1 VWTRG
6 PPRDTLSA
14 ATKRM
19 TNDSRPGDVTVL
31 LQAWSRG
38 DREAMDRLT
47 PLVYQELRRL
57 AAGYMRRE
65 RAGHTLQPTAL
76 VHEAYV
82 RMVGLRLDWQDRAHF
97 FAVAARQMRHILVDH
112 VRKGRAHKRGG
123 GQPVITFDEALFA
136 DERSPDLAA
145 LDDALDALA
154 AFDADRA
161 RAVELRYFGGL
172 TQEEIGHVLG
182 VHVNTVAR
190 QLRLAEAWLAKEMR
204 RSG

>member
-1 VWTRG
+1 
-6 PPRDTLSA
+6 
-14 ATKRM
+14 M

-47 PLVYQELRRL
+47 PLVYAELRRL

-172 TQEEIGHVLG
+172 TQEEIALVLG